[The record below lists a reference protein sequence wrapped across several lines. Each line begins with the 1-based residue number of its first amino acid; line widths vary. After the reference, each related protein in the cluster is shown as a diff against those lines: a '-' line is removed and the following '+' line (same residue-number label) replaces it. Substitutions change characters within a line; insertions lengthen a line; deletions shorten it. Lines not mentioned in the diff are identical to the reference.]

1 MVTTGWIGEE
11 PDAAGPALP
20 VTNLMLSMRQ
30 RGSGDV
36 LENALA
42 RSRAAEA
49 REARDEAAAARDP
62 DEHAANLI
70 TRGYS
75 PGLLSQLSQR
85 LGDTVAELAD
95 EKDKL
100 DKAARRQE
108 WAAREHAAGRVD
120 VFRMQAMMDGDD
132 GDEGR
137 VRLLE
142 RRAES
147 LRRQMAEAQEMMAPP
162 QARDLDPVE
171 AASRHAR
178 QVFAEVTRARM
189 AEAQAR
195 QRPEPRPFASASR
208 GDGRSTEHT
217 GDDCGVFSEGRR
229 MDAARACEDMA
240 VYGEI
245 AR

>member
-1 MVTTGWIGEE
+1 
-11 PDAAGPALP
+11 
-20 VTNLMLSMRQ
+20 MLSMRQ
-30 RGSGDV
+30 RGPGGV

-49 REARDEAAAARDP
+49 REARDEASAARDP
-62 DEHAANLI
+62 DEHAAVLV

-75 PGLLSQLSQR
+75 PGLLLQLSQR

-95 EKDKL
+95 ERDKL
-100 DKAARRQE
+100 EKAARRQE

-147 LRRQMAEAQEMMAPP
+147 LRRQMAEAQEMIAPP
-162 QARDLDPVE
+162 SRREEDPLE
-171 AASRHAR
+171 AATRRAHEA
-178 QVFAEVTRARM
+178 FAEVTRARM

-217 GDDCGVFSEGRR
+217 GDECWVCSEGRR
-229 MDAARACEDMA
+229 MDAARACEDVA
-240 VYGEI
+240 AYGEI

>member
-1 MVTTGWIGEE
+1 MVTTGWIGGEE

-20 VTNLMLSMRQ
+20 ITNLMLSMRQ
-30 RGSGDV
+30 RAPGDV

-49 REARDEAAAARDP
+49 REARDEAAAAPDP
-62 DEHAANLI
+62 DERAANLI

-75 PGLLSQLSQR
+75 PGLLLQLSQR

-100 DKAARRQE
+100 EKAARRQE

-120 VFRMQAMMDGDD
+120 VFRMQGMMDGDD
-132 GDEGR
+132 GDQGR

-147 LRRQMAEAQEMMAPP
+147 LRRQMAEAQQMIAPP
-162 QARDLDPVE
+162 SRREEDPLE
-171 AASRHAR
+171 AATRRAHEA
-178 QVFAEVTRARM
+178 FAEVTRARM

-195 QRPEPRPFASASR
+195 RPEPRPFASVSR
-208 GDGRSTEHT
+208 GADRSTEHT
-217 GDDCGVFSEGRR
+217 ADCWVCAEGRR
-229 MDAARACEDMA
+229 MDAARAGEDA
-240 VYGEI
+240 VAAYGEI